1 MPKEKQTT
9 KKSKD
14 TASKAPKPARGG
26 EVVERAP
33 IDVAQV
39 AQQLIAAAK
48 KTGHLDQRD
57 IFALIPD
64 TTANVEKLDA
74 LYVLLSDANVT
85 ITTEPNTEDFSDEWL
100 GEDGEEVAAEDQS
113 YLDDIADDSV
123 RLYLREI
130 GKIPLLSAEEEFEL
144 AQRIKR
150 GDAAA
155 KRLAQLASKDPA
167 EKEEAKKEGKA

>member
-1 MPKEKQTT
+1 MPKEKQS
-9 KKSKD
+9 KKD
-14 TASKAPKPARGG
+14 TSKTAKVAKGG
-26 EVVERAP
+26 EVADNSVA

-48 KTGHLDQRD
+48 KTGHVDQRD
-57 IFALIPD
+57 IFALISD
-64 TTANVEKLDA
+64 TTANVERLDA
-74 LYVLLSDANVT
+74 LYALLSDANVT

-100 GEDGEEVAAEDQS
+100 GEDGEEVATEDQS

-155 KRLAQLASKDPA
+155 KRLAQLDPK
-167 EKEEAKKEGKA
+167 EKEATKKEGKA